1 MHLAPALNSEA
12 WKTGTPPVQRNDE
25 QKQKREREKK
35 EKGRKADEKKK
46 KGVDESDRSSVIK
59 GGGMPA
65 FERRRKLVSA
75 WTRPF
80 FHRA

>member
-1 MHLAPALNSEA
+1 M
-12 WKTGTPPVQRNDE
+12 QRNDE

-75 WTRPF
+75 
-80 FHRA
+80 